1 MVYGKIFFGE
11 TYSKSCCL
19 KCFGEGNAMYDVKR
33 VIGELGEESREY
45 LTEYFK
51 SAPAWLMNAMQV
63 IKIRKDQAF
72 ICEGEAADKV
82 YILLKGKVTGI
93 DYRVKETAY
102 GYLKFHPVEVF
113 GAMEIILNMDKYR
126 TTLQTVENSLFLR
139 VDREKF
145 SKWMNHDINAY
156 RMSSEKTCGFLLEE
170 VRKERLYVLIQ
181 GVERIYLALYE
192 LYQMYEHGGTC
203 NIYVSRRDFTQI
215 TGVSERTVT
224 RTITALVNKG
234 YLSKDGWNIVI
245 TREQSKKIKALI
257 ENKIQEIGV
266 NKYELF

>member
-1 MVYGKIFFGE
+1 MYC
-11 TYSKSCCL
+11 KSDCL
-19 KCFGEGNAMYDVKR
+19 KCFGEGSAMYDVKK
-33 VIGELGEESREY
+33 VIGELGEDDREY

-63 IKIRKDQAF
+63 IKIRKDQTF
-72 ICEGEAADKV
+72 IYEGEEADKIF
-82 YILLKGKVTGI
+82 ILLKGKVIGI
-93 DYRVKETAY
+93 DYRVKETTY
-102 GYLKFHPVEVF
+102 SFLKFHPVEVF

-139 VDREKF
+139 VDRETF
-145 SKWMNHDINAY
+145 SRWMNSDINAY
-156 RMSSEKTCGFLLEE
+156 RMSSEKTCSFLLAE

-192 LYQMYEHGGTC
+192 LYQMYEQGGVC
-203 NIYVSRRDFTQI
+203 NIYVSRRDFAQI

-224 RTITALVNKG
+224 RTVTSLVNRG
-234 YLSKDGWNIVI
+234 DLSKNGWNIVI

-257 ENKIQEIGV
+257 EDKIQEIGV